1 MRFRCTG
8 NETAESE
15 FDYSGFVTQQ
25 LQFRLALAAL
35 VAGSAVILTGP
46 AAGQSAG
53 EWLNLLPDESLK
65 GWTRVSIPA
74 TDGLKPELQ
83 WHVDAAQQALIC
95 SGKGGHE
102 WLRWD
107 REVGDFVLE
116 VDWRF
121 TPRTEGEKRY
131 NSGVGVRLSKW
142 GELWNQAQ
150 TGTTGGYLFG
160 QNLVDGALKSYN
172 LSKQMKENRV
182 KTPGEWNHYEITAKG
197 GTITLAVNGE
207 AVSEVAGVAL
217 RRGYIG
223 LEAEGYEVTFRN
235 IRLKTLD

>member
-1 MRFRCTG
+1 MVIRNWR
-8 NETAESE
+8 SW
-15 FDYSGFVTQQ
+15 
-25 LQFRLALAAL
+25 LALTASLAGLAA
-35 VAGSAVILTGP
+35 ILTGP
-46 AAGQSAG
+46 AAGQSNG

-65 GWTRVSIPA
+65 GWTRVPIPA
-74 TDGLKPELQ
+74 TDGLKPQMQ
-83 WHVDAAQQALIC
+83 WRVDPAQQALIC
-95 SGKGGHE
+95 SGTGGHE

-107 REVGDFVLE
+107 RELGDFVLQ

-121 TPRTEGEKRY
+121 TPRTEGPTRY
-131 NSGVGVRLSKW
+131 NSGIGVRLSKW

-160 QNLVDGALKSYN
+160 QNLVDGALQGYN

-182 KTPGEWNHYEITAKG
+182 KAPGEWNHYEITVKG
-197 GTITLAVNGE
+197 DRITLAVNGE
-207 AVSEVAGVAL
+207 AVSEITGVAL

-235 IRLKTLD
+235 IKLKVTD